1 MKDVGESQA
10 LADLGYDGR
19 ESAVGSVDD
28 LPVRT
33 RGVFVWGIYVL

>member
-1 MKDVGESQA
+1 MHEGCRGV
-10 LADLGYDGR
+10 ADPGYDGR